1 MFYKDHIC
9 CTEEKGPGGSKT
21 RDNEEGS
28 GETEAGMDRE
38 KTVSWATA
46 VAENVE
52 KKGWTQKDLEA
63 ELMGLGTD

>member
-1 MFYKDHIC
+1 MDLMIKARTFMFYKDHIC

-38 KTVSWATA
+38 KTVS
-46 VAENVE
+46 
-52 KKGWTQKDLEA
+52 
-63 ELMGLGTD
+63 